1 MNYMLP
7 QIELKKYVIFRG
19 VGILYPIKF
28 ENLYYDKVW
37 GGRDFEE
44 FRTNMPEG
52 EIGETW
58 DIACHP
64 NGTGIV
70 ANGKLKGMTFNELI
84 QNYNEEIFGKTI
96 KDGEFPLLVK
106 LINSNGN
113 LSVQV
118 HPGDEYA
125 RKVENSYGKTEAW
138 YVVAAKEGAELIVGT
153 NGCTKEQFTEAIT
166 KGTVEECLNRIK
178 VKKGDAF
185 LINSGLV
192 HAICSGLV
200 IAEIQQNSDITYRV
214 YDYGRPREI
223 HVEKSLDVIN
233 FDLKPERLNE
243 EYKCFDGYKY
253 TTLCKSEYFTID
265 KCIISSNFNTSSK
278 KETFTIITCVE
289 GNGIINYKNG
299 SEPINKGDSLLI
311 PATLGV
317 YEVSGELEILIS
329 Y

>member
-1 MNYMLP
+1 M
-7 QIELKKYVIFRG
+7 
-19 VGILYPIKF
+19 YPIKF

-37 GGRDFEE
+37 GGRDFES
-44 FRTNMPEG
+44 FRDNLPEG
-52 EIGETW
+52 NIGETW
-58 DIACHP
+58 DVACHP

-70 ANGKLKGMTFNELI
+70 ANGRFKGMTFNELI

-106 LINSNGN
+106 LINSNEN

-118 HPGDEYA
+118 HPNDEYA
-125 RKVENSYGKTEAW
+125 RRVENSYGKTEAW
-138 YVVAAKEGAELIVGT
+138 YIVDAKEGAELIVGT
-153 NGCTKEQFTEAIT
+153 NGCTKDQFEEAI
-166 KGTVEECLNRIK
+166 KNNDVENCLNRIK

-223 HVEKSLDVIN
+223 HVEKSLDVID
-233 FDLKPERLNE
+233 FDLKPERLVENYE
-243 EYKCFDGYKY
+243 EFEGYKY
-253 TTLCKSEYFTID
+253 TNLCKSEYFTID
-265 KCIISSNFNTSSK
+265 KCIIDSEYKASSK
-278 KETFTIITCVE
+278 EDTFTIITCVE
-289 GNGIINYKNG
+289 GNGVINHKNG
-299 SEPINKGDSLLI
+299 SEAINKGDSLLI
-311 PATLGV
+311 PATLGE
-317 YEVSGELEILIS
+317 YEIKGQLEVLIS